1 MVKSWSGSLRVTYN
15 AQKNPTASNPATIL
29 TIGLAGV
36 SSLRV
41 SFVGCKPD
49 LSRASKACC
58 SCRHDMVPVTDLPD
72 ASSASYSYYG
82 IPICRPLGVQYAA
95 KSTCR
100 KNACHEVMSDR
111 IIRPTKAIGSPY
123 NTSIAPTHRDSD
135 NLKPARS

>member
-1 MVKSWSGSLRVTYN
+1 MGGASGVLRVTYN